1 MVVASEKRFSLNVFL
16 VLQTLSEVEESL
28 REFEQRVTE
37 LKTRAEGLQ
46 ADQVSNQEL
55 LKLQVIL
62 SSTCSLFPHLYSGP
76 SLFIVSVSL
85 SLYLSLKQCFSVRF

>member
-1 MVVASEKRFSLNVFL
+1 MED
-16 VLQTLSEVEESL
+16 SL

-46 ADQVSNQEL
+46 SDQISNQEL

-62 SSTCSLFPHLYSGP
+62 KYSVDVFVLHCATMA
-76 SLFIVSVSL
+76 S
-85 SLYLSLKQCFSVRF
+85 YLPAL